1 MDDEHEGDETVIF
14 EAGAQEIP
22 YPTAEV
28 VNKKALAAGPIARA
42 NTEATPSLVA
52 VATMTV
58 TMPCYF
64 IISRPWLR
72 ADAGMKINVEHPK
85 QVPPPANQQ
94 EESKTGTFQV
104 TVDGPFRD
112 PAYSVIEISSTG
124 DALAFT
130 FQATIP
136 LGATQKQVTA
146 GILHSAFLATQT
158 ITEQYRKNEL
168 PPNWEDLTSFWAREG
183 PP

>member
-52 VATMTV
+52 VSTMTV

-64 IISRPWLR
+64 LISRPWIK
-72 ADAGMKINVEHPK
+72 AAAGVKINVEHPK